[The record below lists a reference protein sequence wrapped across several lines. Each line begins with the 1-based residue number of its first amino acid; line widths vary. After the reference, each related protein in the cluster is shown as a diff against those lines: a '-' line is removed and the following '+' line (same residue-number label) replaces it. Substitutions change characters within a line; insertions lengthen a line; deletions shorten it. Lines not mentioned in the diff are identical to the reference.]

1 MFNPISK
8 DQQKFIKNYSS
19 YNGASEGIINAMG
32 ANGVNR
38 VNGAN
43 GVNRA
48 NGDMS
53 MHNYDTCMTN
63 ATPILKKPDY
73 SYKNNTIVENLSDT
87 LNRETIIV
95 YRLNIDSGDRD
106 VDIYPDPFQYVVT
119 FGPVVNSNINSV
131 IQRDELK
138 TNLRNQN
145 TYNSRH
151 PKKNQDGSFEENELL
166 YNLENDLL
174 VNYDNTLKKIFNP
187 YITRDFIN
195 VKFIRL
201 DNIVLPRFNALKI
214 NCDWKYTDKKNSCY
228 NYIKDDY
235 ERLIDCAIAYD
246 RYIPDP
252 NICSTLL
259 TDRFIMVSI
268 KEIRNNQN
276 LATNLINTNSFTVFP
291 DKPTGLMYWRGN
303 PYYAVRIYDDSQLGN
318 ITKLSFEFYN
328 SNGTQLKLDTSQV
341 SYEISFINSV
351 NIINPNNALMILND
365 HDRHDRQDHQHD
377 HHDRHDRHHHDRHD
391 HQDHNHNHHRQ
402 DHCYEQKIKF
412 ILDKMTQII
421 KCIIIINFDIKDKIK
436 FYCNVPLNSS
446 DCCDSNNTEKNI
458 VNDAE
463 LKYNDC
469 TFVLGNMFDEFNEFV
484 TTNGFIN
491 VSKKTQ
497 DGKSVS
503 VSVNQYIYNVL
514 WYVPLN
520 DYNNNFDIKC
530 NAYKN
535 LEIILAR
542 YKEYVFAILD
552 KLKKEIANLP
562 LNQYFQNHSLFTM
575 GVYEQKLNTKIN
587 YRP

>member
-1 MFNPISK
+1 MFNPISNE
-8 DQQKFIKNYSS
+8 QQKFINNYSS
-19 YNGASEGIINAMG
+19 YNGAS
-32 ANGVNR
+32 V
-38 VNGAN
+38 
-43 GVNRA
+43 
-48 NGDMS
+48 GDITS

-73 SYKNNTIVENLSDT
+73 SYKNNTIVENLNDT
-87 LNRETIIV
+87 LNRETIIE

-276 LATNLINTNSFTVFP
+276 LATNIINTNSFTVFP

-365 HDRHDRQDHQHD
+365 HDRHD
-377 HHDRHDRHHHDRHD
+377 
-391 HQDHNHNHHRQ
+391 HNHNHDRH

-436 FYCNVPLNSS
+436 FYCDVPLNSS
-446 DCCDSNNTEKNI
+446 DCCDNNSSEKNI

-514 WYVPLN
+514 WYVQLN
-520 DYNNNFDIKC
+520 DYNCNFDINC

>member
-8 DQQKFIKNYSS
+8 EQQKFINNYSS
-19 YNGASEGIINAMG
+19 YNGAS
-32 ANGVNR
+32 V
-38 VNGAN
+38 
-43 GVNRA
+43 
-48 NGDMS
+48 GDITS

-73 SYKNNTIVENLSDT
+73 SYKNNTIVENLNDT
-87 LNRETIIV
+87 LNRETIIE

-276 LATNLINTNSFTVFP
+276 LATNIINTNSFTVFP

-365 HDRHDRQDHQHD
+365 HHNHD
-377 HHDRHDRHHHDRHD
+377 HDHNHRHDRH
-391 HQDHNHNHHRQ
+391 

-436 FYCNVPLNSS
+436 FYCDVPLNSS
-446 DCCDSNNTEKNI
+446 DCCDNNSTEKNI

-514 WYVPLN
+514 WYVQLN
-520 DYNNNFDIKC
+520 DYNCNFDINC

>member
-19 YNGASEGIINAMG
+19 YNGASEGMSADI
-32 ANGVNR
+32 
-38 VNGAN
+38 
-43 GVNRA
+43 
-48 NGDMS
+48 S

-73 SYKNNTIVENLSDT
+73 SYKNNTIVENLNDT
-87 LNRETIIV
+87 LNRETIIE

-145 TYNSRH
+145 TYNSRNK
-151 PKKNQDGSFEENELL
+151 KKNQDSSFEDNELL

-214 NCDWKYTDKKNSCY
+214 NYDWKYTNKKNNCVK
-228 NYIKDDY
+228 YIKDDY
-235 ERLIDCAIAYD
+235 ERLIDCAIAYE

-276 LATNLINTNSFTVFP
+276 LATNIINTNSFTVFP

-303 PYYAVRIYDDSQLGN
+303 PYYAVKIYDDSQLGN

-328 SNGTQLKLDTSQV
+328 SDGTQLKLNTSQV

-351 NIINPNNALMILND
+351 NIINPNNALNAFHHHAH
-365 HDRHDRQDHQHD
+365 HDHD
-377 HHDRHDRHHHDRHD
+377 HHDHHDHHHC
-391 HQDHNHNHHRQ
+391 NK
-402 DHCYEQKIKF
+402 EKIRF
-412 ILDKMTQII
+412 ILDNITQII
-421 KCIIIINFDIKDKIK
+421 KCIIIINFDIKDKIE
-436 FYCNVPLNSS
+436 FYSKVPNDCVEGSVCGSGVCGSS
-446 DCCDSNNTEKNI
+446 VYGSSVCGSGVCGSG
-458 VNDAE
+458 VCGSGVCGSSGSSSCS

-469 TFVLGNMFDEFNEFV
+469 TFVLGDMFCEFNEFV
-484 TTNGFIN
+484 SINGFIN
-491 VSKKTQ
+491 VCKKTQ

-503 VSVNQYIYNVL
+503 VSVDQYIYNVL
-514 WYVPLN
+514 WYVSI
-520 DYNNNFDIKC
+520 NNMYEKFEINC
-530 NAYKN
+530 NAYHN
-535 LEIILAR
+535 LKIILER

-562 LNQYFQNHSLFTM
+562 LNKYFQNHSLFTM

>member
-8 DQQKFIKNYSS
+8 DQQKFINNYSS
-19 YNGASEGIINAMG
+19 FNGASEGIVSAGRNMG
-32 ANGVNR
+32 GNIGGNV
-38 VNGAN
+38 
-43 GVNRA
+43 
-48 NGDMS
+48 S
-53 MHNYDTCMTN
+53 MHNYDECMTN

-87 LNRETIIV
+87 LNRETIIE

-145 TYNSRH
+145 TYNSRN
-151 PKKNQDGSFEENELL
+151 KNRNQKVVDSFEDNELL

-201 DNIVLPRFNALKI
+201 DNIVLPRYNALKI
-214 NCDWKYTDKKNSCY
+214 NYDWKYTDKKNYCVK
-228 NYIKDDY
+228 YIKDDY
-235 ERLIDCAIAYD
+235 ERLIDCAVSYE

-252 NICSTLL
+252 NICLTLL

-276 LATNLINTNSFTVFP
+276 LATNIINTNSFTVFP

-303 PYYAVRIYDDSQLGN
+303 PYYAVRIYDDSLLGN
-318 ITKLSFEFYN
+318 ITKLSFEFYG
-328 SNGTQLKLDTSQV
+328 SDGTQIKLDTSQV
-341 SYEISFINSV
+341 SYEVSFINSV
-351 NIINPNNALMILND
+351 NLINPNNALLAP
-365 HDRHDRQDHQHD
+365 
-377 HHDRHDRHHHDRHD
+377 HHK
-391 HQDHNHNHHRQ
+391 Q
-402 DHCYEQKIKF
+402 DHCTKQKIRF
-412 ILDKMTQII
+412 LLDKITQII
-421 KCIIIINFDIKDKIK
+421 KCIIIINFDIKDKIE
-436 FYCNVPLNSS
+436 FYSDVPSDKSSCCSDKSSCCSDKNACCSNKSGCSDKSSNS
-446 DCCDSNNTEKNI
+446 DKEK
-458 VNDAE
+458 E

-469 TFVLGNMFDEFNEFV
+469 TFVLGDMFCEFNEFV

-491 VSKKTQ
+491 VCKKTQ
-497 DGKSVS
+497 DGKKISVS
-503 VSVNQYIYNVL
+503 VDQYIYNVL
-514 WYVPLN
+514 WYISIN
-520 DYNNNFDIKC
+520 DTCNEHFEINC
-530 NAYKN
+530 NAYNN
-535 LEIILAR
+535 LKIILER
-542 YKEYVFAILD
+542 YKDYVFAILD
-552 KLKKEIANLP
+552 KLKKEITNLP
-562 LNQYFQNHSLFTM
+562 LNKYFQNHSLFTM

>member
-1 MFNPISK
+1 MINPISK
-8 DQQKFIKNYSS
+8 DQQKFINNYSS
-19 YNGASEGIINAMG
+19 YNGASESIVNA
-32 ANGVNR
+32 R
-38 VNGAN
+38 
-43 GVNRA
+43 
-48 NGDMS
+48 GDIS

-73 SYKNNTIVENLSDT
+73 SYKNNTIVENLNDT
-87 LNRETIIV
+87 LNRETIIE
-95 YRLNIDSGDRD
+95 YRLNIDSADRD

-119 FGPVVNSNINSV
+119 FGPVVNSNINSI

-145 TYNSRH
+145 TYNSRNQ
-151 PKKNQDGSFEENELL
+151 KVKNTFENNELL

-214 NCDWKYTDKKNSCY
+214 NYNWKYCNKKNNC
-228 NYIKDDY
+228 NIHIKDDY
-235 ERLIDCAIAYD
+235 ERLIDCVIAYE

-252 NICSTLL
+252 NVYSTLL

-268 KEIRNNQN
+268 KELRNNQN
-276 LATNLINTNSFTVFP
+276 LATNIINTNSFTVFP

-303 PYYAVRIYDDSQLGN
+303 PYYAVKIYDDSLLGN
-318 ITKLSFEFYN
+318 ITKLTFEFYG
-328 SNGTQLKLDTSQV
+328 SDGTQLKLDTSQV
-341 SYEISFINSV
+341 SYEITFINSV
-351 NIINPNNALMILND
+351 NIINPNNTLMILND
-365 HDRHDRQDHQHD
+365 YKHNNHD
-377 HHDRHDRHHHDRHD
+377 HS
-391 HQDHNHNHHRQ
+391 
-402 DHCYEQKIKF
+402 CEQKIKF

-421 KCIIIINFDIKDKIK
+421 KCIIIINFDIKDKIE
-436 FYCNVPLNSS
+436 FYCDVPIISNENSVSCS
-446 DCCDSNNTEKNI
+446 DSTNN
-458 VNDAE
+458 E

-469 TFVLGNMFDEFNEFV
+469 IFVLGDMFNEFNEFV

-491 VSKKTQ
+491 VYKKTQ
-497 DGKSVS
+497 DGKKINVS
-503 VSVNQYIYNVL
+503 VDQYIYNVL
-514 WYVPLN
+514 WYISLN
-520 DYNNNFDIKC
+520 ECNENIKINC
-530 NAYKN
+530 NAYEN

-542 YKEYVFAILD
+542 YKKYVFAILD
-552 KLKKEIANLP
+552 KLKKEIVNLP

-575 GVYEQKLNTKIN
+575 GVFEQKLNTKIN

>member
-8 DQQKFIKNYSS
+8 EQQKFINNYSS
-19 YNGASEGIINAMG
+19 YNGAS
-32 ANGVNR
+32 V
-38 VNGAN
+38 
-43 GVNRA
+43 
-48 NGDMS
+48 GDITS

-73 SYKNNTIVENLSDT
+73 SYKNNTIVENLNDT
-87 LNRETIIV
+87 LNRETIIE

-276 LATNLINTNSFTVFP
+276 LATNIINTNSFTVFP

-365 HDRHDRQDHQHD
+365 HHNHD
-377 HHDRHDRHHHDRHD
+377 H
-391 HQDHNHNHHRQ
+391 DHNHNHDHRHDRH

-436 FYCNVPLNSS
+436 FYCDVPLNSS
-446 DCCDSNNTEKNI
+446 DCCDNNSAEKNI

-514 WYVPLN
+514 WYVQLN
-520 DYNNNFDIKC
+520 DYNCNFDINC

>member
-8 DQQKFIKNYSS
+8 EQQKFINNYSS
-19 YNGASEGIINAMG
+19 YNGASEGAIG
-32 ANGVNR
+32 
-38 VNGAN
+38 
-43 GVNRA
+43 
-48 NGDMS
+48 S

-63 ATPILKKPDY
+63 ATPILKKTDF

-87 LNRETIIV
+87 LNRETIIE

-119 FGPVVNSNINSV
+119 FGPVVNSNITSV

-145 TYNSRH
+145 SYNNRN
-151 PKKNQDGSFEENELL
+151 KNRNQKVVDSFEDNELL
-166 YNLENDLL
+166 YSLENDLL

-201 DNIVLPRFNALKI
+201 DNIVLPRYNALKI
-214 NCDWKYTDKKNSCY
+214 NYDWKYTTKKNNCVK
-228 NYIKDDY
+228 YIKDDY
-235 ERLIDCAIAYD
+235 ERLIDCSISYE

-252 NICSTLL
+252 NICLTLL

-276 LATNLINTNSFTVFP
+276 LATNIINTNSFTVFP

-303 PYYAVRIYDDSQLGN
+303 PYYAVRIYDDSLLGN
-318 ITKLSFEFYN
+318 ITKLSFEFYG
-328 SNGTQLKLDTSQV
+328 SDGTQIKLDTSQV

-351 NIINPNNALMILND
+351 NLINPNNTLMILND
-365 HDRHDRQDHQHD
+365 YHHDHHPHD
-377 HHDRHDRHHHDRHD
+377 HHDHHGHHHHHD
-391 HQDHNHNHHRQ
+391 HQCRN
-402 DHCYEQKIKF
+402 QKIRF
-412 ILDKMTQII
+412 ILDKITQII

-436 FYCNVPLNSS
+436 FYSDVPSNKDCDCSS
-446 DCCDSNNTEKNI
+446 NKDCECSSNKDCDCSSNKDCECSSNKDCYKEK
-458 VNDAE
+458 E

-469 TFVLGNMFDEFNEFV
+469 TFVLGDMFCEFNEFV

-491 VSKKTQ
+491 VCKKTQ
-497 DGKSVS
+497 DGKKVS
-503 VSVNQYIYNVL
+503 VSVDQYIYNVL
-514 WYVPLN
+514 WYISIN
-520 DYNNNFDIKC
+520 DACNENYEINC
-530 NAYKN
+530 NAYNN
-535 LEIILAR
+535 LKIILER

-562 LNQYFQNHSLFTM
+562 LNKYFQNHSLFTM

>member
-8 DQQKFIKNYSS
+8 DQQKFVKNYSS
-19 YNGASEGIINAMG
+19 YNGASEGIVNAHG
-32 ANGVNR
+32 SIVG
-38 VNGAN
+38 
-43 GVNRA
+43 
-48 NGDMS
+48 GDIS

-63 ATPILKKPDY
+63 ATPILKRPDY
-73 SYKNNTIVENLSDT
+73 SYKNNTIVENLNDT
-87 LNRETIIV
+87 LNRETIIE

-119 FGPVVNSNINSV
+119 FGPVVNSNINSI

-145 TYNSRH
+145 TYNSRNQ
-151 PKKNQDGSFEENELL
+151 KLKNSFENNELL
-166 YNLENDLL
+166 YNLESDLL

-214 NCDWKYTDKKNSCY
+214 NYDWKYCNKKNYCVT
-228 NYIKDDY
+228 YIKDDY
-235 ERLIDCAIAYD
+235 ERLIDCAIAYE

-252 NICSTLL
+252 NVYSTLL

-268 KEIRNNQN
+268 KELRNNQN
-276 LATNLINTNSFTVFP
+276 LATNIINTNSFTVFP

-303 PYYAVRIYDDSQLGN
+303 PYYAVKIYDDSLLGN
-318 ITKLSFEFYN
+318 ITKLSFEFYG
-328 SNGTQLKLDTSQV
+328 SDGTQLKLDTSQV
-341 SYEISFINSV
+341 SYEITFINSV

-365 HDRHDRQDHQHD
+365 NKHNQHQHQQDHS
-377 HHDRHDRHHHDRHD
+377 
-391 HQDHNHNHHRQ
+391 
-402 DHCYEQKIKF
+402 CEEKIKF

-436 FYCNVPLNSS
+436 FYCDVPTISNE
-446 DCCDSNNTEKNI
+446 DSVSCSNGTEKNVI
-458 VNDAE
+458 NDAE

-469 TFVLGNMFDEFNEFV
+469 TFVLGNMFNEFNEFV
-484 TTNGFIN
+484 TTNGFVN
-491 VSKKTQ
+491 VYKKTQ
-497 DGKSVS
+497 DGKKVS
-503 VSVNQYIYNVL
+503 VSVDQYIYNVL
-514 WYVPLN
+514 WYISLN
-520 DYNNNFDIKC
+520 DYNNNFEINN

-552 KLKKEIANLP
+552 KLKKEIVNLP